1 MLAPR
6 HSTLLA
12 AAAIALA
19 FAGWA
24 SAAAAADDITPS
36 PAFTAKQLT
45 APPTDGWY
53 TNGGNI
59 YNQRYSPLDQITRA
73 NVSDLKAVWRTS
85 LNGSGKNPRD
95 GNQVQI
101 LAYDGVVYVQTGEN
115 DVFAVSVDTGK
126 ILWTYKANIDA
137 SKARPCC
144 GWPGRGV
151 GMGDGKIFVG
161 KLDAKLAAL
170 DQRTGKVIWEIQAE
184 DATKGYSIASAP
196 LYYDGMVITGFGG
209 SDLGV
214 RGHID
219 AYDADTGK
227 HIWRY
232 YTIPAPGEPG
242 SETWPKDSDVW
253 KYGGAAIWQTPAID
267 PELGLLYF
275 VTANP
280 GPTLNGAARPG
291 DNLYTDSIMAIDVKT
306 GKYKW
311 HFQEVHHDIWDF
323 DAANPVILFD
333 AKYHGKMRKGIA
345 EAGKTGWIYILDRTN
360 GKPLVGIPE
369 KPVMQNKEA
378 ETSPTQ
384 PIPVGD
390 ALVPQSIDVPPE
402 GYPNIPNNGKIYTP
416 YDSKTIGF
424 WAPQGAVNW
433 PPSSYDPRT
442 HRMFVC
448 ATDAFWGGQAGSP
461 DMSTTP
467 GKGSFAGG
475 RVLRPYGGGADRGIF
490 SAVDLTTNKVVWH
503 QQWTD
508 PCYNPSIATG
518 AGIVFVGRS
527 DGRMTALNSDN
538 GNVLWDFQTDGGIN
552 APASTFLYKGTQYVV
567 VFAGGTS
574 SARSKPN
581 DGVWL
586 FSLEGT
592 MASLPR
598 GSADAAAT
606 IPHGPPMFPPTRPA
620 NLDHGK
626 KLYTETCASCHEAN
640 GEGGVHGAP
649 LTDAL
654 SEPLIT
660 QIVQNGRNKMPAFG
674 SIYSGQ
680 DIRDLAGYVLKLN
693 AALKAAKK

>member
-1 MLAPR
+1 MPQRRFVGAIFATAIGLGLFG
-6 HSTLLA
+6 SLA
-12 AAAIALA
+12 ATAQDIA
-19 FAGWA
+19 
-24 SAAAAADDITPS
+24 PS

-53 TNGGNI
+53 TNGGNL
-59 YNQRYSPLDQITRA
+59 YNQRYSPLTQITRA
-73 NVSDLKAVWRTS
+73 NVADLKAVWRAS
-85 LNGSGKNPRD
+85 LGGSGKNPRD
-95 GNQVQI
+95 GNQGQI
-101 LAYDGVVYVQTGEN
+101 LEYKGVVYVQTGEN
-115 DVFAVSVDTGK
+115 DVFAISVDTGK
-126 ILWTYKANIDA
+126 VLWKYTANIDA
-137 SKARPCC
+137 AKARPCC
-144 GWPGRGV
+144 GWPGRGI

-170 DQRTGKVIWEIQAE
+170 DQKTGKVLWEIQAE
-184 DATKGYSIASAP
+184 DPTKGYSIASAP

-227 HIWRY
+227 HIWRF
-232 YTIPAPGEPG
+232 YTIPAPGEAG
-242 SETWPKDSDVW
+242 SDTWPRNSDTW
-253 KYGGAAIWQTPAID
+253 KYGGGAIWQTPAID
-267 PELGLLYF
+267 PQLGLLYF

-323 DAANPVILFD
+323 DATNPVILFD

-360 GKPLVGIPE
+360 GKPLIGIHE
-369 KPVMQNKEA
+369 KKVMQSKEA
-378 ETSPTQ
+378 RTSRTQ
-384 PIPVGD
+384 PIPDGD
-390 ALVPQSIDVPPE
+390 ALVPQSIDIPPE
-402 GYPNIPNNGKIYTP
+402 GYPDMPNHGKIFTP
-416 YDSKTIGF
+416 FDSKMAGF

-448 ATDAFWGGQAGSP
+448 ATDGFWGGKATNP
-461 DMSTTP
+461 DVELNP
-467 GKGSFAGG
+467 GKGSYAGG
-475 RVLRPYGGGADRGIF
+475 QVLRPYGGGADRGIF
-490 SAVDLTTNKVVWH
+490 SAVDLTTNKIVWH

-508 PCYNPSIATG
+508 TCYNPSLATG

-527 DGRMTALNSDN
+527 DGRMTALNSDD
-538 GNVLWDFQTDGGIN
+538 GSILWDFQTDGGIN
-552 APASTFLYKGTQYVV
+552 APASTFMYKGTQYVV

-574 SARSKPN
+574 SARSKHN

-586 FSLEGT
+586 FSLKGT
-592 MASLPR
+592 MDPLPR

-606 IPHGPPMFPPTRPA
+606 IPHGPPMIPPKRPA
-620 NLDHGK
+620 NLAHGK
-626 KLYTETCASCHEAN
+626 KLFTETCASCHGAD
-640 GEGGVHGAP
+640 GAGGVHGAP
-649 LTDAL
+649 FTDAL
-654 SEPLIT
+654 SEQLIT
-660 QIVQNGRNKMPAFG
+660 HLVRNGRNKMPAFG
-674 SIYSGQ
+674 TLYSSQ
-680 DIRDLAGYVLKLN
+680 DLRDLAGYVLKLS
-693 AALKAAKK
+693 AALKAENKKK